1 MDYSKRFSVGLPVL
15 DPVERFHAFLD
26 RYAPYI
32 ANVYFSLPLGDKHH
46 SRIVTQRILREEDK
60 IPYFLSLL
68 RCVKNHGIHLEVLFN
83 TAGLSEEDILTAK
96 VFMDIHG
103 IEPDEIGIRMEYHEM
118 VTRIFPGKPLVYSFN
133 NFPSSR
139 EAFFSSEKRFQQYV
153 VGRQFIRDAKL
164 LDEIRQHDA
173 KTVLLLNNG
182 CSFTC
187 GGCGNGNHCHDAYY
201 AGRER
206 YSPEY
211 LYALQSIMPFEINEG
226 FIDVEKVDLFKIASR
241 NGNVDYLQQCMDS
254 YMINDASGTES
265 DPERYLLWS
274 RLLWHADSFADFSYD
289 RIREIKL
296 DIYRDA
302 GHWNKYRIP
311 AKPVG
316 IDLDLSDRFSLSGIE
331 LADALL
337 KQSFESAERK
347 LHLPS
352 GKAQLQ
358 RVYLGISACQGLLQ
372 HMNADA
378 LARNIRFLRRRNIL
392 SVLMLPPLTGSRE
405 SVCGLLQML
414 QDQDSLPD
422 EFVANDQS
430 CFFLLKNNYQRPV
443 ALGRALEFKAF
454 NQNTEELDCS
464 SEKQQRKA
472 LFSAENRE
480 YLRNVGAA
488 YILCDMNESGLW
500 ISGEE
505 EFPVKVYCGHRIL
518 KKQMLCPFQNAEG
531 CHGEC
536 LHAVDRYQLGTNL
549 YTGVRFTM
557 DVASTRLENRCAFVF
572 DPMVDG
578 DAAINPVR

>member
-1 MDYSKRFSVGLPVL
+1 MDYTKRFSVGLPVL
-15 DPVERFHAFLD
+15 DPVERFNVFLD

-60 IPYFLSLL
+60 LPYFLSLL

-83 TAGLSEEDILTAK
+83 TAGLSEEDLMTAK
-96 VFMDIHG
+96 AFMDTHG
-103 IEPDEIGIRMEYHEM
+103 IDPDEIGIRMEYHEM

-139 EAFFSSEKRFQQYV
+139 EAFFSSGKPFQQYV
-153 VGRQFIRDAKL
+153 VGRQFIRDARL

-206 YSPEY
+206 YAPEY

-241 NGNVDYLQQCMDS
+241 NGNVAYLQRCMDS
-254 YMINDASGTES
+254 YMANDASGTET

-274 RLLWHADSFADFSYD
+274 RLLWHTDSFADFSYD

-302 GHWNKYRIP
+302 EHWNKYRIP
-311 AKPVG
+311 AKPMG
-316 IDLDLSDRFSLSGIE
+316 IDLDLSDRFSLSGAE
-331 LADALL
+331 LTDMLL
-337 KQSFESAERK
+337 QQFFKSAVRK

-358 RVYLGISACQGLLQ
+358 RVYLGVSACQELLQ
-372 HMNADA
+372 FMNADA
-378 LARNIRFLRRRNIL
+378 LVRNIRFLRHQNIL
-392 SVLMLPPLTGSRE
+392 SVLMLPPLTDSWE
-405 SVCGLLQML
+405 SVGRLLQTL
-414 QDQDSLPD
+414 LSQDCLPD

-430 CFFLLKNNYQRPV
+430 SFFQLKNKYQRPV
-443 ALGRALEFKAF
+443 ALGRTLEFKAF
-454 NQNTEELDCS
+454 NRDTEVLDCS

-472 LFSAENRE
+472 LFPAENRQ
-480 YLRNVGAA
+480 YLRNAGVA
-488 YILCDMNESGLW
+488 YILCDMNESGFW

-505 EFPVKVYCGHRIL
+505 GFPIKVYCGHRIL
-518 KKQMLCPFQNAEG
+518 KKQMLCPFRGVDG
-531 CHGEC
+531 CRGEC
-536 LHAVDRYQLGTNL
+536 LHTAECYQLGTNL
-549 YTGVRFTM
+549 YTGVRFTT
-557 DVASTRLENRCAFVF
+557 DVASTRLENRCTFVF
-572 DPMVDG
+572 NPLVDG
-578 DAAINPVR
+578 DAAANPVR